1 LSGLGGKEVNQTK
14 ELKEFWDKL
23 KIKAV
28 VKLNDL
34 DELENLLSKL
44 FMSISD
50 LEKSRDKWKEK
61 YFELKS
67 RH

>member
-1 LSGLGGKEVNQTK
+1 MNQTK

-34 DELENLLSKL
+34 DELENLLSKV

-61 YFELKS
+61 YTELKS
-67 RH
+67 RHSIKY

>member
-1 LSGLGGKEVNQTK
+1 MNQTK

>member
-1 LSGLGGKEVNQTK
+1 MKTK

-23 KIKAV
+23 KEKSIIRFE
-28 VKLNDL
+28 DI
-34 DELENLLSKL
+34 DELEKLLSRL

-61 YFELKS
+61 YFKLKS